1 MRVTIDGITTEVAA
15 GTTILKA
22 AQEIGIKIPTLCY
35 HPDQDIK
42 ANCRICVVEVEGQR
56 VLQPACSFPCKCSFI
71 HWYNCN
77 SMFKYTNNY
86 SIKFN

>member
-1 MRVTIDGITTEVAA
+1 MMRVTIDGITTEVAA

-42 ANCRICVVEVEGQR
+42 ANCRICVVEVEASAYCSP
-56 VLQPACSFPCKCSFI
+56 PAPSLAATAW
-71 HWYNCN
+71 WYIPILPVRERPATT
-77 SMFKYTNNY
+77 SW
-86 SIKFN
+86 S